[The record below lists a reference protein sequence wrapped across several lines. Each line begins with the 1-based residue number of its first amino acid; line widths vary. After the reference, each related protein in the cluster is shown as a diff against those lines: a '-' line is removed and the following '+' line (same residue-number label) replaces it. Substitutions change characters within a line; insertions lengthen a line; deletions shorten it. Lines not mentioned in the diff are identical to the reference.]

1 MRKQYLLWW
10 GLLAFFG
17 VACLTQICSSGE
29 KKSPAVIRA
38 DDLCN
43 GKYVI
48 VGRLGK
54 EYGRVSKV
62 RGVWEYSKG
71 DLPKPTG
78 LVLRITH
85 VDGKRLAREKQ
96 VVVDGL
102 YIEHLDEKQQT
113 KESRKAGHVVEGD
126 VIESG
131 GYPRGESLPEVREM
145 LGLRPVQPA
154 YGFAFHSFLYFID

>member
-1 MRKQYLLWW
+1 MRKQRLLCWSV
-10 GLLAFFG
+10 LAFLG
-17 VACLTQICSSGE
+17 AACLTQIGSSDE
-29 KKSPAVIRA
+29 RKSLTVIRA

-62 RGVWEYSKG
+62 RGVWEHSEG
-71 DLPKPTG
+71 GLPKPTG
-78 LVLRITH
+78 LLLRITH
-85 VDGKRLAREKQ
+85 VDGKKLAREKQ
-96 VVVDGL
+96 LVVDGL
-102 YIEHLDEKQQT
+102 YIEHLNQKQQME
-113 KESRKAGHVVEGD
+113 ESRKAGQVVEGN

-131 GYPRGESLPEVREM
+131 GYPKGEILPQVRKL
-145 LGLRPVQPA
+145 LGLPLVQPA